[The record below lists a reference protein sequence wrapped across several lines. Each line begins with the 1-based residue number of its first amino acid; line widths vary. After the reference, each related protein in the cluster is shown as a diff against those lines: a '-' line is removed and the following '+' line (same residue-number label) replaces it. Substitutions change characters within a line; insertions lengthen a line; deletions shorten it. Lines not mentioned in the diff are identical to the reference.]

1 MFAFTKKERE
11 RERKKKENKESERE
25 RERERINCLVT
36 SGIESGQEFSWVKAL
51 QI

>member
-11 RERKKKENKESERE
+11 REREKKKKTKRARE